1 MKFSKKAQFEI
12 ASKTLY
18 WGISS
23 IILALLALGLVITTI
38 NFRGHLLSTPEKLES
53 SILSSRF
60 LNSPQCFAYQ
70 DPVTQR
76 IYPRLID
83 LSRFTDK
90 TINNCYVSNT
100 TKDHNF
106 QLLLRNLE
114 TDQEQTIQTS
124 EWYNVPAYTIPE
136 PVLIKNEK
144 TTNKGLLLI
153 YVQRPI

>member
-1 MKFSKKAQFEI
+1 MKKKAAI
-12 ASKTLY
+12 AIESKTLY

-23 IILALLALGLVITTI
+23 IILALLALSLVITAM
-38 NFRGHLLSTPEKLES
+38 NFRAHILSTPEKLES

-70 DPVTQR
+70 DSVTQR

-83 LSRFTDK
+83 LNRFTDK
-90 TINNCYVSNT
+90 TINNCYLSNT
-100 TKDHNF
+100 TKGYNF

-114 TDQEQTIQTS
+114 TNQEQTIQTS
-124 EWYNVPAYTIPE
+124 EWYNVPAYTITE

-153 YVQRPI
+153 YTQRPI